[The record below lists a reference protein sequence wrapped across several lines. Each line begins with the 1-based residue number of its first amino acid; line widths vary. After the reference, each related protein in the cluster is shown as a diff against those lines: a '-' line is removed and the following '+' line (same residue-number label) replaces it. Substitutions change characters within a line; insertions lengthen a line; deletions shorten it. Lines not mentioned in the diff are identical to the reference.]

1 MIDEQLVDGFLS
13 AVNTFCQEM
22 FSTKGYL
29 ERVKYQEYTILLEP
43 FGESFICSYVIKGY
57 SYLAS
62 KRLIKLTD
70 KITESPLY
78 ADFEGIKTTGL
89 VTLDYDKMKE
99 IMVNF

>member
-1 MIDEQLVDGFLS
+1 
-13 AVNTFCQEM
+13 M
-22 FSTKGYL
+22 FSSKGYL

-43 FGESFICSYVIKGY
+43 FGSFICSYVIKGD

-78 ADFEGIKTTGL
+78 ADFEQIQTTGL
-89 VTLDYDKMKE
+89 ITLDYDTMKDMIIE
-99 IMVNF
+99 IF